1 MQKTL
6 IEVAV
11 ELIDAIVKGKDILA
25 SANCESRR
33 T

>member
-1 MQKTL
+1 MQKTI

-11 ELIDAIVKGKDILA
+11 ELIDAIVKAEDILA